1 MIWVRSRN
9 CGCLVTWFCYQLI
22 AKPGNKTAT
31 VPWPDPYKPD
41 KTNTNTVKFHGIY
54 SMFCQLTHDVEKQHM
69 TFCLLCV
76 NIVICPA
83 DRDLEIN
90 RFIIYAEWVIQPGMR
105 HTNVTMVTVIGTG
118 VATNQLE
125 VSHAAREHISINT
138 LISKQH
144 FVRGQSKTYFKIS
157 LLNWDSSFTDF
168 FSTGSLEISL
178 LHTLTCYAH
187 MLTRRHVLSRA
198 VKQSTFKLWTLTH
211 LPLVPHICVSEL
223 DQHSF
228 RQWLVAC
235 SASTHYLNQY
245 WLIVDQTLRNKFQ
258 WNSNQNTK
266 HCIH

>member
-41 KTNTNTVKFHGIY
+41 KTNTNTLKFHGIY

-168 FSTGSLEISL
+168 FSTGSSAPHPDWLR
-178 LHTLTCYAH
+178 TYAH
-187 MLTRRHVLSRA
+187 QETCPVTGREA
-198 VKQSTFKLWTLTH
+198 VYIQVVNLNSSS
-211 LPLVPHICVSEL
+211 PSAAYM
-223 DQHSF
+223 
-228 RQWLVAC
+228 RQWTRSALVQAMAC
-235 SASTHYLNQY
+235 RLFGVNPLPEPILTYCRS
-245 WLIVDQTLRNKFQ
+245 DP
-258 WNSNQNTK
+258 
-266 HCIH
+266 